1 MVFIYHLEDHPTY
14 APLTQSIF
22 EAWESGR
29 TSGVTSAITMLE
41 ILVQSKRE
49 GNWKAARDYHEFL
62 STYPNLHILGVDL
75 VVADMAADLRARHA
89 IRTPDALQIATT
101 LQAGASGFITN
112 DEQLRKMADEGI
124 EVLVLDDL
132 LKDRNST

>member
-14 APLTQSIF
+14 APLTQPIF

-41 ILVQSKRE
+41 ILVRPKRE
-49 GNWKAARDYHEFL
+49 GNWKAARDYQELL
-62 STYPNLHILGVDL
+62 STYPNLRILGVDL
-75 VVADMAADLRARHA
+75 AVADIAADLRARHA
-89 IRTPDALQIATT
+89 IRTPDALQIATV
-101 LQAGASGFITN
+101 LHAGASGFITN

-132 LKDRNST
+132 LKDRNSA